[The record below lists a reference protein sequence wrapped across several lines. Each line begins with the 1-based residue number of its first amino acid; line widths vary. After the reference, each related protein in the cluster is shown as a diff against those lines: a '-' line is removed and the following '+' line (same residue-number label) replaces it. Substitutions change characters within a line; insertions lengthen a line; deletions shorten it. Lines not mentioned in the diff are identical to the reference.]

1 MKSVFNASNGIEAH
15 MINNLLSLNNVKG
28 EVFGEHLQGGVGDL
42 QAVGI
47 VRVMVSD
54 EDYDEAR
61 KIIDEWESFQP
72 EPEETGDKVVKKYG
86 GFLSGVIGFIAGA
99 VTVFLL
105 FQSSVEYNG
114 IDYDGDGK
122 LDEEWKYVNNQLSS
136 AQIDRNRDGE
146 TDLIYKYDLGGLIST
161 AQLDSDFDGRY
172 ETRCRYKQGNTNSY
186 RADVDGDGFYEIR
199 ETYKHGVIESTSM
212 FDPKSERIKKKQFFE
227 GDSLKSS
234 DIDLDGNG
242 QLETHYEY
250 DEYEQIK
257 N

>member
-1 MKSVFNASNGIEAH
+1 M
-15 MINNLLSLNNVKG
+15 
-28 EVFGEHLQGGVGDL
+28 GGL
-42 QAVGI
+42 H
-47 VRVMVSD
+47 
-54 EDYDEAR
+54 
-61 KIIDEWESFQP
+61 
-72 EPEETGDKVVKKYG
+72 
-86 GFLSGVIGFIAGA
+86 
-99 VTVFLL
+99 
-105 FQSSVEYNG
+105 
-114 IDYDGDGK
+114 
-122 LDEEWKYVNNQLSS
+122 QLSS